1 MKNKILKQVYISK
14 VEVEEFSKGIEMVI
28 TALNGSNKVDF
39 TTYLDNYQH
48 EEVIVF
54 EAAFYGETEEEM
66 NQEYEK
72 FKNLIKASFAEEPKE
87 K

>member
-1 MKNKILKQVYISK
+1 MKNKILKQVYIPK
-14 VEVEEFSKGIEMVI
+14 VEVEEFKEKIEKVI
-28 TALNGSNKVDF
+28 SALNGSNKVDF
-39 TTYLDNYQH
+39 TTYLDDYQH
-48 EEVIVF
+48 GEVIVF

-72 FKNLIKASFAEEPKE
+72 FKKLIKASFAEEPKE